1 MQMALSHGESFVEDL
16 KQNPL
21 IALYKGNLDKVK
33 QHNNAEYKR
42 LGETIKLFSSKK
54 LKLQY

>member
-1 MQMALSHGESFVEDL
+1 MQTALSHGESFVEDL

-21 IALYKGNLDKVK
+21 ISLYKGNLDKVK

-42 LGETIKLFSSKK
+42 LGETE
-54 LKLQY
+54 